1 MDTAE
6 VGYGLGLG
14 INVEADIGYPLVTIT
29 RACFIN
35 RYGLRKDT
43 YG

>member
-1 MDTAE
+1 LLRDCQTLE
-6 VGYGLGLG
+6 S
-14 INVEADIGYPLVTIT
+14 T